1 MGKLKLKIDNE
12 IKDRLEKVSEAGGY
26 SSVEE
31 FVLLIIQRE
40 LDKLDPEADESEDDI
55 RKKLEGLG
63 YMD

>member
-1 MGKLKLKIDNE
+1 MAKLKLKIDGE

-31 FVLLIIQRE
+31 FVLHIVERE
-40 LDKLDPEADESEDDI
+40 LDKLDPGVGESEENI

-63 YMD
+63 YMG